1 VRRYGPVRTAN
12 IGYTEPLLVLIFGFV
27 AYADAITMTQS
38 LGVILVAIASITIE
52 RRQLT
57 QGNSSGVKSSSE

>member
-1 VRRYGPVRTAN
+1 
-12 IGYTEPLLVLIFGFV
+12 LVLIFGFV

>member
-1 VRRYGPVRTAN
+1 M
-12 IGYTEPLLVLIFGFV
+12 
-27 AYADAITMTQS
+27 AYSDAITIIQA

-57 QGNSSGVKSSSE
+57 QGNSSEVKSSSE